1 MPEALYLEL
10 IRYGGGIAIIIVL
23 IFFIRE
29 LTKLIYHKN
38 GKEMKEIQHKMNND
52 FPHEFA
58 EINKRIGRLEDKME
72 LLGERVVKLEVKS
85 Q

>member
-1 MPEALYLEL
+1 
-10 IRYGGGIAIIIVL
+10 
-23 IFFIRE
+23 
-29 LTKLIYHKN
+29 
-38 GKEMKEIQHKMNND
+38 MKEIQHKMNND